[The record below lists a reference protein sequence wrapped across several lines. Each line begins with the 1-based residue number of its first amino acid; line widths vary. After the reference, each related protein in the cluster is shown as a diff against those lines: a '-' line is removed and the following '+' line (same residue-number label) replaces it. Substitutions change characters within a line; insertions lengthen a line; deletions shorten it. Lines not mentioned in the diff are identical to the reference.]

1 MRKLTKFGEFEAWQE
16 ERVREFVDFFIAQK
30 LVGLDV
36 SGPSGDC
43 VLKIGL
49 GMSNKKREKD
59 FACLECVIIQSL
71 WAQNPI
77 LKIFCLWLARTE
89 NIFSSNF

>member
-1 MRKLTKFGEFEAWQE
+1 M
-16 ERVREFVDFFIAQK
+16 
-30 LVGLDV
+30 GLDV
-36 SGPSGDC
+36 SGPFGDC

-77 LKIFCLWLARTE
+77 LKISASSHPSRLNKNLFTE
-89 NIFSSNF
+89 SNDHLMFPGSIEFIFPPVLLSL

>member
-1 MRKLTKFGEFEAWQE
+1 MTGESEN
-16 ERVREFVDFFIAQK
+16 FVDFLLLK
-30 LVGLDV
+30 NLWGGRRTGLDV

-71 WAQNPI
+71 
-77 LKIFCLWLARTE
+77 
-89 NIFSSNF
+89 

>member
-1 MRKLTKFGEFEAWQE
+1 M
-16 ERVREFVDFFIAQK
+16 DFFYCSK
-30 LVGLDV
+30 TCVGLDV

-71 WAQNPI
+71 
-77 LKIFCLWLARTE
+77 
-89 NIFSSNF
+89 

>member
-1 MRKLTKFGEFEAWQE
+1 MNLRRDRRGESEN
-16 ERVREFVDFFIAQK
+16 FVDFLLLK
-30 LVGLDV
+30 NLWGGRRTGLGV

-71 WAQNPI
+71 
-77 LKIFCLWLARTE
+77 
-89 NIFSSNF
+89 

>member
-1 MRKLTKFGEFEAWQE
+1 MGRE
-16 ERVREFVDFFIAQK
+16 EDWAGCIGA
-30 LVGLDV
+30 
-36 SGPSGDC
+36 SGDC

-71 WAQNPI
+71 
-77 LKIFCLWLARTE
+77 
-89 NIFSSNF
+89 

>member
-1 MRKLTKFGEFEAWQE
+1 MNLRRDR
-16 ERVREFVDFFIAQK
+16 RVESENFVDFLLLK
-30 LVGLDV
+30 NLWGGRGTGLDV

-71 WAQNPI
+71 
-77 LKIFCLWLARTE
+77 
-89 NIFSSNF
+89 

>member
-1 MRKLTKFGEFEAWQE
+1 MTGEQSQRILF
-16 ERVREFVDFFIAQK
+16 DFFIAQE
-30 LVGLDV
+30 LVGREEDRAGCI
-36 SGPSGDC
+36 GPSGDC

-71 WAQNPI
+71 
-77 LKIFCLWLARTE
+77 
-89 NIFSSNF
+89 